1 MVNSKWTLARRPEG
15 VYDPA
20 LDTTL
25 VTEQVSLEDCP
36 EDKVIVKVEMLSVDA
51 FIRTMMDE
59 EAYHGVGAVVP
70 AIGYGT
76 IVAAGSQSG
85 KSVGQKVLGSV
96 GAQTYATV
104 PDAWPHQCS
113 SLAHECGGL
122 PHWPV
127 QRAAAMEEMCPS
139 HTWPKP
145 LASFAFA
152 LSAGAIS
159 SWALRM
165 PRLSLAA
172 QAFSLVALLRAAW
185 EAWPHRPKSPEEQ
198 ESLARAEVEAMAL
211 TLEHLE
217 ARLERSE
224 LLRQRLQS
232 SFAQVVVQL
241 EKSERKES
249 QLYREL
255 LRIMTLAGQSADD
268 ACEAGGDPA
277 DAPAV
282 PAVPGFT
289 FAPGTPEGA
298 SLDRPSLSSGDE
310 ETEEDS
316 EETDAFEGD
325 EEEREQLDG
334 ATEVDHLNP
343 PAEAEAELPEL
354 PELCDAPKPPAC
366 PSIDESIKPPSE
378 VGGMRGVH
386 PFMKIPLHRPE
397 AMLNLFGL
405 TTGLTAYMGIFKVLS
420 APASHET
427 CVVSAA
433 AGAVGCLA
441 AQLAKSNGARV
452 IGIAG
457 AHTMRSPTVKDT
469 LQLDGAVDYKS
480 EIPMGKQ
487 LDEIAPDGVDFFFDN
502 VGGQT
507 LDVILDRI
515 RAGGR
520 VVICGAVSQYS
531 GNLNKGKV
539 EGPRNYLKLAERG
552 ATMKGFNV
560 MQYMSSV
567 PGAMCQLAWLHYRGY
582 LRIHEDIQEGIEAF
596 PNALQ
601 KLFIGGHTGKM
612 LCRVASET

>member
-1 MVNSKWTLARRPEG
+1 MRPDTALLAAQLSLALPQLIEGASTSPAALQATALAAPAQAPATAMPVQQYTVATLMPGLGGQYVLAPALSPFYPSATTAGNTAATAALQQYIAAAYPTLDATQQAALVQYYSQVSQVQTAQALSSSSAELNVPLTMWRPEG

-25 VTEQVSLEDCP
+25 VTEQVSLEEMKSLVDPNCTRPGGRGTDCP

-59 EAYHGVGAVVP
+59 EAYHGVDGMGIPVGAVVP

-104 PDAWPHQCS
+104 P
-113 SLAHECGGL
+113 
-122 PHWPV
+122 
-127 QRAAAMEEMCPS
+127 
-139 HTWPKP
+139 
-145 LASFAFA
+145 
-152 LSAGAIS
+152 
-159 SWALRM
+159 
-165 PRLSLAA
+165 
-172 QAFSLVALLRAAW
+172 
-185 EAWPHRPKSPEEQ
+185 
-198 ESLARAEVEAMAL
+198 
-211 TLEHLE
+211 
-217 ARLERSE
+217 
-224 LLRQRLQS
+224 
-232 SFAQVVVQL
+232 
-241 EKSERKES
+241 
-249 QLYREL
+249 
-255 LRIMTLAGQSADD
+255 
-268 ACEAGGDPA
+268 
-277 DAPAV
+277 
-282 PAVPGFT
+282 
-289 FAPGTPEGA
+289 
-298 SLDRPSLSSGDE
+298 
-310 ETEEDS
+310 
-316 EETDAFEGD
+316 
-325 EEEREQLDG
+325 
-334 ATEVDHLNP
+334 
-343 PAEAEAELPEL
+343 
-354 PELCDAPKPPAC
+354 
-366 PSIDESIKPPSE
+366 

-457 AHTMRSPTVKDT
+457 GAEKCKFLKDT

-480 EIPMGKQ
+480 EIPMDKQ

>member
-1 MVNSKWTLARRPEG
+1 MPVQQYTVATLMPGLGGQYVLA
-15 VYDPA
+15 PA
-20 LDTTL
+20 LSPFYPSATTAGNTAATAALQQYIAAAYPTLDATQQAAL
-25 VTEQVSLEDCP
+25 VQYYSQVSQVQTAQAD
-36 EDKVIVKVEMLSVDA
+36 S
-51 FIRTMMDE
+51 R
-59 EAYHGVGAVVP
+59 VGAVVP

-85 KSVGQKVLGSV
+85 KS
-96 GAQTYATV
+96 
-104 PDAWPHQCS
+104 
-113 SLAHECGGL
+113 
-122 PHWPV
+122 
-127 QRAAAMEEMCPS
+127 
-139 HTWPKP
+139 
-145 LASFAFA
+145 
-152 LSAGAIS
+152 
-159 SWALRM
+159 
-165 PRLSLAA
+165 
-172 QAFSLVALLRAAW
+172 AFSLVALLRAAW

-255 LRIMTLAGQSADD
+255 LRIMTLAGADD

-334 ATEVDHLNP
+334 AT
-343 PAEAEAELPEL
+343 
-354 PELCDAPKPPAC
+354 
-366 PSIDESIKPPSE
+366 E

-457 AHTMRSPTVKDT
+457 GAEKCKFLKDT